1 MMGDVEEEVAILIKS
16 CVDGEVFEVVFEVV
30 LNFSNCV
37 KKLKV

>member
-1 MMGDVEEEVAILIKS
+1 MMGDVEEEVAIVIKS
-16 CVDGEVFEVVFEVV
+16 CVDGEVFEVV